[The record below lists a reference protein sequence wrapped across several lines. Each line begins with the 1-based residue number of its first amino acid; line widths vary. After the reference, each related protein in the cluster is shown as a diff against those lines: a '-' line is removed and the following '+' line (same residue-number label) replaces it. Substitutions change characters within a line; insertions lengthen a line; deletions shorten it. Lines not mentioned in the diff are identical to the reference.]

1 MPNDD
6 LDLEPIDG
14 IIEDD
19 DDQDI
24 DENREDAV
32 SDGDDGEA
40 GADDQAEPEDLADA
54 FARVAKMDAAGTAD
68 ALEAEEPGDD
78 SGPDDGGSGEGSDE
92 PGEDAE
98 PADDDGY
105 DDDRGSSN
113 GAEESEY
120 SRDYQG
126 AINQVAT
133 EITRAAR
140 QQAAKEFSDNGIRHF
155 TMRDLYRRDDSG
167 NVTFVNPDDRN
178 RPFSSRMEAQ
188 QWIDSMNK
196 EIDSEMR
203 KRSIE
208 ISKNIQKAAAP
219 ALRLLKFA
227 PTYDAMPDAT
237 KRMFDDLI
245 EDYEVKN
252 GKGQVVGYSCDLDKM
267 AAKAERI
274 AAKYSY
280 TSQRAGSSGKV
291 RKSGPQKSPA
301 LDARSH
307 GSSAAGK
314 RGDGEVKTMED
325 AFRELRRQMN
335 GGE

>member
-1 MPNDD
+1 MPSEDID
-6 LDLEPIDG
+6 LVP
-14 IIEDD
+14 IEDEEEQYGD
-19 DDQDI
+19 TG
-24 DENREDAV
+24 EEAE
-32 SDGDDGEA
+32 SDGAVEEPGVA
-40 GADDQAEPEDLADA
+40 GQDEPADLADA
-54 FARVAKMDAAGTAD
+54 FARIAEMDAEDAAD
-68 ALEAEEPGDD
+68 AMEAEGAGVPEDEEPGDD
-78 SGPDDGGSGEGSDE
+78 SGEDEAEEG
-92 PGEDAE
+92 PV
-98 PADDDGY
+98 PVDDDGY
-105 DDDRGSSN
+105 DDGGGSPD
-113 GAEESEY
+113 GAEEPEY
-120 SRDYQG
+120 PRDYQG

-167 NVTFVNPDDRN
+167 NVTFVNPDDRS

-208 ISKNIQKAAAP
+208 ISKDIQKAAAP

-252 GKGQVVGYSCDLDKM
+252 GKGQVVGYSCDLDRM

-274 AAKYSY
+274 AAKYSH

-307 GSSAAGK
+307 GSSTADK

>member
-1 MPNDD
+1 MPSEDID
-6 LDLEPIDG
+6 LVP
-14 IIEDD
+14 IEDEEEQYD
-19 DDQDI
+19 DIGEEAESDGAEEEPGIADQD
-24 DENREDAV
+24 
-32 SDGDDGEA
+32 
-40 GADDQAEPEDLADA
+40 EPADLADA
-54 FARVAKMDAAGTAD
+54 FARVAKMDAEDAAD
-68 ALEAEEPGDD
+68 AMEAEGTGVPEDEEPGGDSGEDEAEE
-78 SGPDDGGSGEGSDE
+78 
-92 PGEDAE
+92 DAV
-98 PADDDGY
+98 PVDDDGY
-105 DDDRGSSN
+105 DDGGGSPD
-113 GAEESEY
+113 GTEESEY
-120 SRDYQG
+120 PRDYQG

-167 NVTFVNPDDRN
+167 NVTFVNPDDRS

-208 ISKNIQKAAAP
+208 ISKDIQKAAAP
-219 ALRLLKFA
+219 ALRLLRFA

-252 GKGQVVGYSCDLDKM
+252 GKGQVVGYSCDLNRM

-274 AAKYSY
+274 AAKYSH

-291 RKSGPQKSPA
+291 RKSGPRKSPA

>member
-1 MPNDD
+1 MPS
-6 LDLEPIDG
+6 E
-14 IIEDD
+14 
-19 DDQDI
+19 DI
-24 DENREDAV
+24 DLIPIENEEEQYEDTGEEAE
-32 SDGDDGEA
+32 SDGAEEEPGV
-40 GADDQAEPEDLADA
+40 ADQNEPADLADA
-54 FARVAKMDAAGTAD
+54 FARIAEMDAAGTAD

-78 SGPDDGGSGEGSDE
+78 SGPDDEGADEGGNETGEN
-92 PGEDAE
+92 AE

-105 DDDRGSSN
+105 DDGGGSSD
-113 GAEESEY
+113 GAEEPEY
-120 SRDYQG
+120 PRDYQG

-167 NVTFVNPDDRN
+167 NVTFVNPDDRS

-208 ISKNIQKAAAP
+208 ISKDIQKAAAP
-219 ALRLLKFA
+219 ALRLLRFA

-252 GKGQVVGYSCDLDKM
+252 GKGQVVGYSCDLDRM

-274 AAKYSY
+274 AAKYSH

-291 RKSGPQKSPA
+291 RKSGPLKSPA